1 MLISTPFN
9 LIDVRACQ
17 LIFQRPK
24 IPYVKNIPQ
33 DDVLPHKEPI
43 FYAPLVI
50 IEVVEFAWV
59 GDRVMIRHISHFL
72 LFSIYLKLKTQKPR
86 TTP

>member
-1 MLISTPFN
+1 MTYFPTKN
-9 LIDVRACQ
+9 Q
-17 LIFQRPK
+17 L
-24 IPYVKNIPQ
+24 Y
-33 DDVLPHKEPI
+33 E
-43 FYAPLVI
+43 PLVR